1 MNNFECWISKFE
13 DKTKAISIHRD
24 VLYAERFAEE
34 PHEHSL
40 LNGNIINDEAVIW
53 HFRLFPDFADAY
65 IQAVYADGFD
75 NEIAI
80 VSRWYRLAHVLGPI
94 KRRVLRKA

>member
-1 MNNFECWISKFE
+1 MNNFECWISKIE

-53 HFRLFPDFADAY
+53 HFRLARALVFTLRH
-65 IQAVYADGFD
+65 I
-75 NEIAI
+75 
-80 VSRWYRLAHVLGPI
+80 L
-94 KRRVLRKA
+94 RRAW